1 MWQALAAQSGVG
13 ISSPVHLTEHAPA
26 RLRLG
31 ASIPPKH
38 HSMPRLPQG
47 YRAAGVYSGV
57 KRSATKLD
65 LSLVVS
71 DRPAV
76 GVAVYTKNL
85 VCAAP
90 VKLDRER
97 TPSEAIRVVV
107 INSGVANACTGD
119 QGDADARQMAAWAAE
134 ACDAQV
140 EQALVMSTGVI
151 GSMLPMEKIQ
161 AGIQAAAASLGND
174 DASLEAAARGMMT
187 TDTVPKIRAREV
199 TVGGVRTRITGIA
212 KGAAMIGPN
221 MSTMLALVMTDACLR
236 VDDAHSALVDAVDE
250 SFHCISV
257 DGHMSTNDTVILL
270 ANGAAGPSPSPS
282 PERGGERGGVTPLS
296 GKGLADFRTTLFE
309 VCEDLAQSIPA
320 DGEGAT
326 HLVTVEV
333 HGCRT
338 RQDALRISKTI
349 ADSPLVKTAIAG
361 ADPNWGRI
369 VSAAGYAGVPFDP
382 SKVTLHLNGLLLY
395 ERGAPVDF
403 DAAAA
408 AQSIAADRD
417 TSVVLLLEEGTACA
431 RFWTTVLT
439 AEYVRLN
446 ADYHT

>member
-1 MWQALAAQSGVG
+1 MSL
-13 ISSPVHLTEHAPA
+13 
-26 RLRLG
+26 
-31 ASIPPKH
+31 
-38 HSMPRLPQG
+38 RLPQG

-57 KRSATKLD
+57 KRSDAKLD

-76 GVAVYTKNL
+76 AAGVYTKNL

-90 VKLDRER
+90 VKVDRER
-97 TPSEAIRVVV
+97 TPSDSIRVVA
-107 INSGVANACTGD
+107 INSGVANACTGE
-119 QGDADARQMAAWAAE
+119 QGDADARQMAAWAA
-134 ACDAQV
+134 DAV
-140 EQALVMSTGVI
+140 GARAEEALVMSTGVI
-151 GSMLPMEKIQ
+151 GSMLPMDKIR
-161 AGIQAAAASLGND
+161 AGIQAAANELGD
-174 DASLEAAARGMMT
+174 SDQSLENAARGIMT
-187 TDTVPKIRAREV
+187 TDTVPKLRGREV
-199 TVGGVRTRITGIA
+199 TIGGLETRITGMA

-221 MSTMLALVMTDACLR
+221 MATMLSLIMTDAPLR
-236 VDDAHSALVDAVDE
+236 KQDAQAALVDAVDE

-270 ANGAAGPSPSPS
+270 ANGAAHVK
-282 PERGGERGGVTPLS
+282 GGSSAAPLA
-296 GKGLADFRTTLFE
+296 GKALEDFRTTLFE

-326 HLVTVEV
+326 HLITVEV
-333 HGCRT
+333 HGCRS
-338 RQDALRISKTI
+338 RQDALKISKTI

-369 VSAAGYAGVPFDP
+369 VSAAGYAGVQFDP

-403 DAAAA
+403 DADAVAK
-408 AQSIAADRD
+408 SIAADRD
-417 TSVVLLLEEGTACA
+417 TSVVLILEEGTACA
-431 RFWTTVLT
+431 RFWTTDLT

>member
-1 MWQALAAQSGVG
+1 MS
-13 ISSPVHLTEHAPA
+13 
-26 RLRLG
+26 LRL
-31 ASIPPKH
+31 PH
-38 HSMPRLPQG
+38 G

-57 KRSATKLD
+57 KRDTSKLD
-65 LSLVVS
+65 LTLVVS

-76 GVAVYTKNL
+76 AAGVYTKNL

-97 TPSEAIRVVV
+97 TPSESIRVVA
-107 INSGVANACTGD
+107 INSGNANACTGD

-134 ACDAQV
+134 ACGADAS
-140 EQALVMSTGVI
+140 QALVMSTGVI
-151 GSMLPMEKIQ
+151 GVPLPIEKIR
-161 AGIQAAAASLGND
+161 AGIQAAAAQLGDDERSLAN
-174 DASLEAAARGMMT
+174 AAQGIMT
-187 TDTVPKIRAREV
+187 TDTVPKVRGREV
-199 TVGGVRTRITGIA
+199 QIGGVVTRVTGIA
-212 KGAAMIGPN
+212 KGAAMISPN
-221 MSTMLALVMTDACLR
+221 MGTMLALVMTDAALR
-236 VDDAHSALVDAVDE
+236 PTDAQAALVDAVDE

-270 ANGAAGPSPSPS
+270 ANGAAV
-282 PERGGERGGVTPLS
+282 GESLRDSDSRLGETRPLT
-296 GKGLADFRTTLFE
+296 GKALSDFRSTLLE

-326 HLVTVEV
+326 HLITVEV

-338 RQDALRISKTI
+338 RGDAMRIAKTI

-395 ERGAPVDF
+395 ERGAPVEF
-403 DAAAA
+403 DPQAASD
-408 AQSIAADRD
+408 SIASARD
-417 TSVVLLLEEGTACA
+417 THVVLLLEEGRESA
-431 RFWTTVLT
+431 RFWTTDLT

>member
-1 MWQALAAQSGVG
+1 M
-13 ISSPVHLTEHAPA
+13 
-26 RLRLG
+26 
-31 ASIPPKH
+31 SI
-38 HSMPRLPQG
+38 RLPLG
-47 YRAAGVYSGV
+47 YRAAGVSCGL
-57 KRSATKLD
+57 KRSAGKLD
-65 LSLVVS
+65 LSLLVS

-76 GVAVYTKNL
+76 GVGVYTKNL

-90 VKLDRER
+90 VKIDRER
-97 TPSEAIRVVV
+97 TPSESIRVVA

-134 ACDAQV
+134 AIGASP

-151 GSMLPMEKIQ
+151 GTMLPMEKIR
-161 AGIQAAAASLGND
+161 AGIEAAAAQLGD
-174 DASLEAAARGMMT
+174 DPQSLENAARGIMT
-187 TDTVPKIRAREV
+187 TDTVPKLRGREV
-199 TVGGVRTRITGIA
+199 VLGGVATRVTGIT

-221 MSTMLALVMTDACLR
+221 MSTMLAVIMTDAALQAA
-236 VDDAHSALVDAVDE
+236 DAQAALMDAVDE

-270 ANGAAGPSPSPS
+270 ANGAAMTPSSQG
-282 PERGGERGGVTPLS
+282 GGEVRKPLS
-296 GKGLADFRTTLFE
+296 GKSLADFRATLLE
-309 VCEDLAQSIPA
+309 VCEDLAQAIPA

-338 RQDALRISKTI
+338 RQDALRIGKTI

-369 VSAAGYAGVPFDP
+369 VSAAGYAGVLFDP

-408 AQSIAADRD
+408 AKSIAAARD
-417 TSVVLLLEEGTACA
+417 TSIVLLLEEGTAAA
-431 RFWTTVLT
+431 RFWTTDLT